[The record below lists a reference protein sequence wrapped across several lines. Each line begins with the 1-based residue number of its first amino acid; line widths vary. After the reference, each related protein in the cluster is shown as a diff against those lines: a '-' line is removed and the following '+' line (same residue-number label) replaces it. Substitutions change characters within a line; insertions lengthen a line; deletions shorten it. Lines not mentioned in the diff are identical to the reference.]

1 MALFLRRFGNH
12 GLGRNQQT
20 ADRSGILQSRADN
33 LGRVDDAGLDHI
45 GIFAGLSIITIVGI
59 GAFQQFAGNN
69 RTVNARILDNLTDR
83 SLRCLA
89 DNFDTDF
96 LILISRNQS
105 VQRFAGIQQS
115 DAAAGDNAFLDRGTG
130 RMQRVVNTVFLLLN
144 FNFGSTADFDNGN
157 AARKVWPV
165 FPEVFRDHSPKSFL
179 QFPCGFAPHG
189 QRLNPSR
196 RHRQ

>member
-105 VQRFAGIQQS
+105 VQRFA
-115 DAAAGDNAFLDRGTG
+115 RH
-130 RMQRVVNTVFLLLN
+130 
-144 FNFGSTADFDNGN
+144 TAK
-157 AARKVWPV
+157 R
-165 FPEVFRDHSPKSFL
+165 RRRRR
-179 QFPCGFAPHG
+179 
-189 QRLNPSR
+189 QRLP
-196 RHRQ
+196 